1 MNSQFVFSEGSM
13 KTSINNNI
21 VDEKSYK
28 FEYDGNEGKGFVKN
42 NNDTFFVELDNDDLE
57 KIFKKE
63 HKSPTSIDEKLET
76 LLNRTKSLSRSKSKS
91 RRKKS
96 IKKSK
101 TRRKTRS
108 KTIGKSRSK
117 TKSKSKSK
125 TKSTKRRSIRK
136 TKKRPLNN
144 SFMNT
149 IL

>member
-57 KIFKKE
+57 KIFRKE
-63 HKSPTSIDEKLET
+63 HKSPTSIDEKLQT
-76 LLNRTKSLSRSKSKS
+76 LLDRTKSLSRSKTKS
-91 RRKKS
+91 TRKRS
-96 IKKSK
+96 N
-101 TRRKTRS
+101 RK
-108 KTIGKSRSK
+108 SK
-117 TKSKSKSK
+117 TKSKSKSKSKTKSKSRSKTKSK
-125 TKSTKRRSIRK
+125 TKSTKRRSVRK
-136 TKKRPLNN
+136 TKKRQLDS